1 MFATPGMQNY
11 GLMIIG
17 IVLGGALAWWSGKVV
32 KMADMQQMVA
42 I

>member
-11 GLMIIG
+11 GLMIIA
-17 IVLGGALAWWSGKVV
+17 IVLGGALAWSSGKVV
-32 KMADMQQMVA
+32 KMTDMQQMVA